1 MGERALTPIYFSRLA
16 RSDSKSA
23 RARREDAGEITDVA
37 GRSWQGLRLDGRGAR
52 EDPPQQERGRGG
64 EESTRTGAP
73 GQNARVELHVRLR
86 NSHPAYIKPFDVFA
100 KWDFPDAERLLKR
113 LVAQELT

>member
-1 MGERALTPIYFSRLA
+1 MAA
-16 RSDSKSA
+16 RSRTVLVGPGKVCA
-23 RARREDAGEITDVA
+23 WTDAALVRIHHNRNAVEVA
-37 GRSWQGLRLDGRGAR
+37 KNPHEQ
-52 EDPPQQERGRGG
+52 
-64 EESTRTGAP
+64 AP